1 MHTAAEC
8 PDLIKD
14 PAETDNQDEESNQ
27 RAEEERSN
35 STEELNNLS
44 EFDNEPEIT
53 EGKSSLLCFMCVI
66 YIKYSFCISSYAET
80 VIDCTLAGS
89 LYLEPPDVQRQL
101 NHYSLMAQANAISKE
116 NVEEA
121 KLSENRLLHCEVC
134 SFNTRHLSSM
144 RRHYLNRHGKKMLR
158 CKDCSFFTG
167 LR

>member
-8 PDLIKD
+8 PDVIKD

-66 YIKYSFCISSYAET
+66 
-80 VIDCTLAGS
+80 
-89 LYLEPPDVQRQL
+89 
-101 NHYSLMAQANAISKE
+101 
-116 NVEEA
+116 
-121 KLSENRLLHCEVC
+121 
-134 SFNTRHLSSM
+134 
-144 RRHYLNRHGKKMLR
+144 
-158 CKDCSFFTG
+158 
-167 LR
+167 